1 MLCFAALLLMLFTGF
16 PCRSTAR
23 FAHGRFPSLD
33 KPIDSGESTII
44 CPSMPHFCATNFF
57 SITSSYLL
65 SLRLWERASEL
76 VLELESGNFRAMN
89 RPSNPAF
96 AEAYNSGN
104 IERLIELYEADAVL
118 APPSAMCCAP

>member
-1 MLCFAALLLMLFTGF
+1 
-16 PCRSTAR
+16 
-23 FAHGRFPSLD
+23 
-33 KPIDSGESTII
+33 
-44 CPSMPHFCATNFF
+44 MPHFCATNFF

>member
-1 MLCFAALLLMLFTGF
+1 
-16 PCRSTAR
+16 
-23 FAHGRFPSLD
+23 
-33 KPIDSGESTII
+33 
-44 CPSMPHFCATNFF
+44 MPHFCATNFF

-76 VLELESGNFRAMN
+76 VLELESVNFRAMN